1 MKLFDNILRNEYI
14 INNKILIKLHSK
26 YSRLIKLSISA
37 KKNSYS
43 PYSKFSVGAALL
55 TTGNKIFTGTNIEN
69 ASYSL
74 CICAERV
81 AFSKA
86 ISEGERYFTAIAISS
101 GSKSP
106 AFPCGACRQFM
117 FEFAEDLD
125 IIIVKSEKKF
135 EITKLSDLL
144 PFGFNNK
151 YLK

>member
-1 MKLFDNILRNEYI
+1 MHPDYSKLAEI
-14 INNKILIKLHSK
+14 
-26 YSRLIKLSISA
+26 SIAA

-55 TTGNKIFTGTNIEN
+55 TAGNKIYTGTNVEN

-81 AFSKA
+81 AFAKA
-86 ISEGERYFTAIAISS
+86 ISEGEKKFVAIAIYTSK
-101 GSKSP
+101 KSP

-117 FEFAEDLD
+117 FEFCQDLD
-125 IIIVKSEKKF
+125 VIIVKSKSNFK
-135 EITKLSDLL
+135 IKKLSELL
-144 PFGFNNK
+144 PDGFNNK